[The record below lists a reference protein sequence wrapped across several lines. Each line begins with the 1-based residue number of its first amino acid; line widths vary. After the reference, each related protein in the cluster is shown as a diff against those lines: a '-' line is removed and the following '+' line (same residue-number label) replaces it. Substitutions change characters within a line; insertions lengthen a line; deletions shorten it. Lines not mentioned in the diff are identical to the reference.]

1 VEQLSRTAEN
11 QLVQYDNLLTVD
23 DVEKG
28 SKYFVK
34 PVDIILMVFF
44 IIKFYPSLS
53 VHPAYDF
60 LSMTFRYP

>member
-1 VEQLSRTAEN
+1 MEQLSRTAEN

-34 PVDIILMVFF
+34 PVDIILMVF
-44 IIKFYPSLS
+44 ISSPGL
-53 VHPAYDF
+53 
-60 LSMTFRYP
+60 

>member
-1 VEQLSRTAEN
+1 MEQLSRTAEN

-44 IIKFYPSLS
+44 IIKFNQVCLYILHMISS
-53 VHPAYDF
+53 Q
-60 LSMTFRYP
+60 

>member
-34 PVDIILMVFF
+34 PVDIILMGFLL
-44 IIKFYPSLS
+44 LS
-53 VHPAYDF
+53 FTQVCLYILHMI
-60 LSMTFRYP
+60 SSQ

>member
-1 VEQLSRTAEN
+1 MEQLSRTAEN

-34 PVDIILMVFF
+34 PVDIILMGFF
-44 IIKFYPSLS
+44 FLLLS
-53 VHPAYDF
+53 FTQVCLYILHMI
-60 LSMTFRYP
+60 SSQ